1 MNGIELR
8 WKEIN
13 SFFKPEDVKV
23 TNDRPYIKAEIQ
35 SHGLSK
41 FFENQANQ
49 SGLSL
54 LNTKKYLWDM
64 IQALRNR
71 NFKSSPED
79 LLE

>member
-1 MNGIELR
+1 MNDVELR

-41 FFENQANQ
+41 FFESQANQ
-49 SGLSL
+49 RALVSYIL
-54 LNTKKYLWDM
+54 KCLWDM
-64 IQALRNR
+64 IQA
-71 NFKSSPED
+71 
-79 LLE
+79 